1 MKRTRITIG
10 EKREIIELLKQN
22 YSASDIAQRYQI
34 SRSTVFLIQR
44 NSQRLLNPCLQ
55 ESLFAIRPGKYALVE
70 AVLEEWLV
78 KERALNHTISGSVI
92 QYEAL
97 QIANQLNL
105 HNFKAST
112 GWLSRFKNRLCL
124 NHYRWLSKERL
135 LPGVIEEW
143 QKNVLDVVCAKYQPD
158 DIFAADQIE
167 LYFRREGENKFY
179 CGVLFD
185 NIENTCEKISILLAV
200 CMSGSCK
207 IAPVI
212 VSSAEDEEVECK
224 SSSAFQYCYQEN
236 GDITEGVFKEW
247 LKSMDE
253 WFLSRGRR
261 ICLLMS
267 DIFSYAHDLSL
278 NAVEIIFCPRSARYY
293 LHPCYQGIFDVLI
306 ANFAKLHAKHLYEV
320 KQYDKDFIDTET
332 QINFIIEAMSGID
345 SEILLHAFRRCGFY
359 FAGENASTSESRVK
373 LNWLKVFEENLFNNL
388 ELSWAERCRM
398 DNILA
403 SDLFCNDQGNKDFDQ
418 STTSGKESSDVGT
431 VSSTSHDQIF
441 GSFEMHWDGEEAMN
455 VEDEED
461 EEDEEEYMEIGIHT
475 FINHE
480 QFGKGNQDE
489 NNENKDCSGDQECEN
504 ETQYVFDDYDE
515 EQEEDD
521 DENGHCP
528 ESKSHRSDN
537 IEQIPKS
544 TLAAIKRL
552 LVYDTHDDAENE
564 GTPPRKRFTLP
575 TVTRAFSI
583 IRDFLQ
589 LHYGE
594 ENVAAVENLN
604 SALEEFMLND
614 C

>member
-1 MKRTRITIG
+1 MKRTRITIA

-22 YSASDIAQRYQI
+22 YSANDIAQRYQI

-236 GDITEGVFKEW
+236 GDITESVFKEW

-253 WFLSRGRR
+253 WFLSCGRR

-267 DIFSYAHDLSL
+267 DIFSYARDLPL

-332 QINFIIEAMSGID
+332 QINFIIEATSGID

-359 FAGENASTSESRVK
+359 FSGENASTSEK
-373 LNWLKVFEENLFNNL
+373 
-388 ELSWAERCRM
+388 LSWAERCRM

-403 SDLFCNDQGNKDFDQ
+403 SDLFCNDQENKDFNQ
-418 STTSGKESSDVGT
+418 STSRKEPNDVGT
-431 VSSTSHDQIF
+431 VSTSHDQMF

-461 EEDEEEYMEIGIHT
+461 EEEYPEIDFHE

-480 QFGKGNQDE
+480 QFDEENEDE
-489 NNENKDCSGDQECEN
+489 NDENEDCSGDQECEN
-504 ETQYVFDDYDE
+504 ETQFVFDDYDE

-521 DENGHCP
+521 ENGHGSESESDRPVDNEESP
-528 ESKSHRSDN
+528 ESKLADINRLLYFDDDAE
-537 IEQIPKS
+537 IEGAPAQSWP
-544 TLAAIKRL
+544 TLAAA
-552 LVYDTHDDAENE
+552 TDA
-564 GTPPRKRFTLP
+564 FA
-575 TVTRAFSI
+575 V

-594 ENVAAVENLN
+594 QNIAAVENLN
-604 SALEEFMLND
+604 SALAEFLLTK
-614 C
+614 

>member
-1 MKRTRITIG
+1 LPVNVPTDCIYCNVPPLRKNCVIGMKRTRITIA
-10 EKREIIELLKQN
+10 EKREVIELLKQN
-22 YSASDIAQRYQI
+22 YSANDIAQRYQI

-78 KERALNHTISGSVI
+78 RERALNHTISASVI

-105 HNFKAST
+105 NNFKASN
-112 GWLSRFKNRLCL
+112 GWLSRFKNKLCL

-185 NIENTCEKISILLAV
+185 NIENTCEKISTLLAV

-224 SSSAFQYCYQEN
+224 SSSEFQYCYQEN
-236 GDITEGVFKEW
+236 GDISESVFKEW

-253 WFLSRGRR
+253 WFLSHGRK
-261 ICLLMS
+261 ICLLIS
-267 DIFSYAHDLSL
+267 DIFSYARDLPL

-306 ANFAKLHAKHLYEV
+306 ANFGKLHAKHLYEV
-320 KQYDKDFIDTET
+320 KKYDKDFVDTAA
-332 QINFIIEAMSGID
+332 QINFIIEATSGID

-359 FAGENASTSESRVK
+359 FAGENASTSEK
-373 LNWLKVFEENLFNNL
+373 
-388 ELSWAERCRM
+388 LSWAERCRM

-403 SDLFCNDQGNKDFDQ
+403 SDLFCNDQENKELNQ
-418 STTSGKESSDVGT
+418 STSRKEPSDVGT
-431 VSSTSHDQIF
+431 ASTNHGKKMF
-441 GSFEMHWDGEEAMN
+441 GSFEMHWEGDEAMN
-455 VEDEED
+455 GEDEEYEEEFKDTDCD
-461 EEDEEEYMEIGIHT
+461 EFDEEE
-475 FINHE
+475 F
-480 QFGKGNQDE
+480 DE
-489 NNENKDCSGDQECEN
+489 ENENCSDQECEDEN
-504 ETQYVFDDYDE
+504 QFAFDDIDE
-515 EQEEDD
+515 EEEDDD
-521 DENGHCP
+521 DENGP
-528 ESKSHRSDN
+528 ESKSDCRDDN
-537 IEQIPKS
+537 EENPESKLAEINRLLFWDDDPPIDGSPVQCWP
-544 TLAAIKRL
+544 TLAAA
-552 LVYDTHDDAENE
+552 TDA
-564 GTPPRKRFTLP
+564 FA
-575 TVTRAFSI
+575 V

-594 ENVAAVENLN
+594 ENVPAVEHLN
-604 SALEEFMLND
+604 SALAEFLLTK
-614 C
+614 

>member
-1 MKRTRITIG
+1 MFQLTVYIVTFRHCAKK
-10 EKREIIELLKQN
+10 KREVIELLKQN
-22 YSASDIAQRYQI
+22 YSANDIAQRYQI

-78 KERALNHTISGSVI
+78 RERALNHTISASVI

-105 HNFKAST
+105 NNFKASN
-112 GWLSRFKNRLCL
+112 GWLSRFKNKLCL

-185 NIENTCEKISILLAV
+185 NIENTCEKISTLLAV

-224 SSSAFQYCYQEN
+224 SSSEFQYCYQEN
-236 GDITEGVFKEW
+236 GDISESVFKEW

-253 WFLSRGRR
+253 WFLS
-261 ICLLMS
+261 
-267 DIFSYAHDLSL
+267 
-278 NAVEIIFCPRSARYY
+278 
-293 LHPCYQGIFDVLI
+293 
-306 ANFAKLHAKHLYEV
+306 HA
-320 KQYDKDFIDTET
+320 
-332 QINFIIEAMSGID
+332 QINFIIEATSGID

-359 FAGENASTSESRVK
+359 FAGENASTSEK
-373 LNWLKVFEENLFNNL
+373 
-388 ELSWAERCRM
+388 LSWAERCRM

-403 SDLFCNDQGNKDFDQ
+403 SDLFCNVQENKELNQ
-418 STTSGKESSDVGT
+418 STSRKEPSDVGT
-431 VSSTSHDQIF
+431 ASTNHGKKMF
-441 GSFEMHWDGEEAMN
+441 GSFEMHWEGDEAMN
-455 VEDEED
+455 VEDEEYEEEFKDTDCD
-461 EEDEEEYMEIGIHT
+461 EFDEEE
-475 FINHE
+475 F
-480 QFGKGNQDE
+480 DE
-489 NNENKDCSGDQECEN
+489 ENENCKSKSDCRDDNEEN
-504 ETQYVFDDYDE
+504 
-515 EQEEDD
+515 
-521 DENGHCP
+521 P
-528 ESKSHRSDN
+528 ESKLAEINRLLFWDDDPP
-537 IEQIPKS
+537 IEGAPVQCWP
-544 TLAAIKRL
+544 TLAAA
-552 LVYDTHDDAENE
+552 TDA
-564 GTPPRKRFTLP
+564 FA
-575 TVTRAFSI
+575 V

-594 ENVAAVENLN
+594 ENVPAVEHLN
-604 SALEEFMLND
+604 SALAEFMLTK
-614 C
+614 

>member
-1 MKRTRITIG
+1 MFQLTVYIVTFRHCAKK
-10 EKREIIELLKQN
+10 KREVIELLKQN
-22 YSASDIAQRYQI
+22 YSANDIAQRYQI

-78 KERALNHTISGSVI
+78 RERALNHTISASVI

-105 HNFKAST
+105 NNFKASN
-112 GWLSRFKNRLCL
+112 GWLSRFKNKLCL

-185 NIENTCEKISILLAV
+185 NIENTCEKISTLLAV

-224 SSSAFQYCYQEN
+224 SSSEFQYCYQEN
-236 GDITEGVFKEW
+236 GDISESVFKEW

-253 WFLSRGRR
+253 WFLS
-261 ICLLMS
+261 
-267 DIFSYAHDLSL
+267 HDT
-278 NAVEIIFCPRSARYY
+278 AA
-293 LHPCYQGIFDVLI
+293 
-306 ANFAKLHAKHLYEV
+306 
-320 KQYDKDFIDTET
+320 
-332 QINFIIEAMSGID
+332 QINFIIEATSGID

-359 FAGENASTSESRVK
+359 FAGENASTSEK
-373 LNWLKVFEENLFNNL
+373 
-388 ELSWAERCRM
+388 LSWAERCRM

-403 SDLFCNDQGNKDFDQ
+403 SDLFCNDQENKELNQ
-418 STTSGKESSDVGT
+418 STSRKEPSDVGT
-431 VSSTSHDQIF
+431 ASTNHGKKMF
-441 GSFEMHWDGEEAMN
+441 GSFEMHWEGDEAMN
-455 VEDEED
+455 GEDEEYEEEFKDTDCD
-461 EEDEEEYMEIGIHT
+461 EFDEEE
-475 FINHE
+475 F
-480 QFGKGNQDE
+480 DE
-489 NNENKDCSGDQECEN
+489 ENENCSDQECEDEN
-504 ETQYVFDDYDE
+504 QFAFDDIDE
-515 EQEEDD
+515 EEEDDD
-521 DENGHCP
+521 DENGP
-528 ESKSHRSDN
+528 ESKSDCRDDN
-537 IEQIPKS
+537 EENPESKLAEINRLLFWDDDPPIEGAPVQCWP
-544 TLAAIKRL
+544 TLAAA
-552 LVYDTHDDAENE
+552 T
-564 GTPPRKRFTLP
+564 G
-575 TVTRAFSI
+575 AFAV

-594 ENVAAVENLN
+594 ENVPAVEHLN
-604 SALEEFMLND
+604 SALAEFLLTK
-614 C
+614 